1 LKACRH
7 HPDTAPAGQA
17 ADIAAMMERSV
28 MKKVLRHLQPLAYLA
43 GVRDKAAN
51 RRRQRRE
58 RVLAGVS
65 QGGFWGLRPGW
76 TGAKMAS
83 EIAILGQ
90 TGLFTAYLAKR
101 YLGLSGAEALQWVRR
116 DVPRAVETTE
126 QQRLVLHDDALEGAQ
141 S

>member
-1 LKACRH
+1 
-7 HPDTAPAGQA
+7 
-17 ADIAAMMERSV
+17 

-43 GVRDKAAN
+43 AVRDEATN

-65 QGGFWGLRPGW
+65 QGGFWGLRAGGA
-76 TGAKMAS
+76 GAKMAS
-83 EIAILGQ
+83 EISILGR

-101 YLGLSGAEALQWVRR
+101 YLGLSGAETLQWVRR
-116 DVPRAVETTE
+116 YVPRAIETPE
-126 QQRLVLHDDALEGAQ
+126 QQRLVRHDDALEGAQ